1 MNNQN
6 NIHPGMEN
14 SGVEFPSSPSS
25 ITQQEQL
32 RREEELFAPA
42 IEGTPSLHTFNKHLF
57 SSDIPES
64 EINQADIIYH
74 NQLKSQAPRKI
85 QLIEQIQKIDNELLA
100 IQRKV
105 SNLSKLKNQ
114 YQQELKKFQ

>member
-6 NIHPGMEN
+6 NIPYPNE
-14 SGVEFPSSPSS
+14 GVEFPSSPSS

-42 IEGTPSLHTFNKHLF
+42 IEGTPSLDIYQKYMF
-57 SSDIPES
+57 SADCPES

-105 SNLSKLKNQ
+105 SNLLNLKKQ